1 MARVMERMEIFGEV
15 NVQSVTGRR
24 SQLYKF
30 KYKSAKAESG
40 ADLTTSV
47 AGAGVVSRTTAK
59 RIHRV
64 LRERI
69 VDKFG
74 DLLR

>member
-1 MARVMERMEIFGEV
+1 MQIQCTVEIFGEV

-30 KYKSAKAESG
+30 KYKSAKAESGG